1 MNSRRHFLN
10 NIKVTEFR
18 MKKYNLFHSNTADGK
33 KVFLKCSW
41 FTRKIGRLFK
51 FLVICLLLLFGNKLK
66 RYEGDSVLMILK
78 RELNFLYQRLMLRDS
93 RPNS

>member
-41 FTRKIGRLFK
+41 FTLKIGRLFK